1 MSDVFRLSLC
11 VNSSKQASWMNRN
24 GTWNELNLEFDS
36 DYHIEYVTAF
46 EKAAGFPFL
55 WHQSLILKT
64 FNSELFK
71 RQLKSV
77 KPVNLMTLNC
87 PKVQFYFQLDFQ
99 KAAFWDQP
107 YHKPDFTS
115 LRP

>member
-1 MSDVFRLSLC
+1 
-11 VNSSKQASWMNRN
+11 MNRN

-64 FNSELFK
+64 FKVSTGVTKSKELSQEVSKSNEQTYSFP
-71 RQLKSV
+71 LKC
-77 KPVNLMTLNC
+77 KGGKT
-87 PKVQFYFQLDFQ
+87 VQGIA
-99 KAAFWDQP
+99 K
-107 YHKPDFTS
+107 
-115 LRP
+115 

>member
-1 MSDVFRLSLC
+1 
-11 VNSSKQASWMNRN
+11 MNRN
-24 GTWNELNLEFDS
+24 GAWNELNLEFDS

-77 KPVNLMTLNC
+77 KPVNLMKLNC
-87 PKVQFYFQLDFQ
+87 PKVQFYFQLDFK
-99 KAAFWDQP
+99 KAAFWD
-107 YHKPDFTS
+107 
-115 LRP
+115 